1 MMQGYLRRKLPLL
14 LLTYSSA
21 AMLVWLW
28 HGLKT
33 EESRSSTR
41 ELGQEEQ
48 EGTIT
53 AMDTA
58 GGEVSPVVEEAK
70 DDDSEKMKTILL
82 WHNAYGSNFLLGA
95 EAELGRSPFQRFGCQ
110 ESRYFEDE
118 CLLMKSSQE
127 KSKNNVA
134 TCL

>member
-1 MMQGYLRRKLPLL
+1 MMQGYLRRKLPLF

-33 EESRSSTR
+33 EESRSTSTR

-48 EGTIT
+48 EGTT
-53 AMDTA
+53 TTMDAA
-58 GGEVSPVVEEAK
+58 GGEVSPEVEETEK
-70 DDDSEKMKTILL
+70 EDSEKMKTILL

-95 EAELGRSPFQRFGCQ
+95 EAELGRRPFLRFGCQ
-110 ESRYFEDE
+110 ESRHVE
-118 CLLMKSSQE
+118 E
-127 KSKNNVA
+127 KK
-134 TCL
+134 T